1 MAQELNLDQLA
12 EAMRNQRHPCLRWDP
27 TVYDR
32 PSIHPLSIDF
42 CNLMLAIAMRKHQE
56 GNTNGKKVVWDK
68 NSMTFIELN
77 SYEQA
82 NDTQSVVNDVSKRPF
97 YSA

>member
-1 MAQELNLDQLA
+1 MHKQQ
-12 EAMRNQRHPCLRWDP
+12 
-27 TVYDR
+27 V
-32 PSIHPLSIDF
+32 
-42 CNLMLAIAMRKHQE
+42 